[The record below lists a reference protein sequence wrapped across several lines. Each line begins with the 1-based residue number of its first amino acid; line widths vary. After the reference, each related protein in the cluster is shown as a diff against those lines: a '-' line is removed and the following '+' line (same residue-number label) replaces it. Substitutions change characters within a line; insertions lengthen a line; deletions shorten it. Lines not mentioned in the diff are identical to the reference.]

1 MATGYTP
8 IKIYFYAKAFNRLRI
23 SIIIPTQNTPEYL
36 AKLLPYLKEN
46 TSPEQVEEIVLVQE
60 IETDQLIKL
69 AERSHA
75 KLYIF
80 KNSSQDLKA
89 EAGAFVAK
97 GEILYFIK
105 PGHFPPKDFAKRII
119 CAVNVKKKLGT
130 LYHPCVSR
138 MCKFFNMAWMDR
150 MVMLLSPVT
159 NFFILRSF
167 FHQIGGLKYN
177 GKTYSFQEFLNK
189 REFKSTL
196 GIIQ

>member
-1 MATGYTP
+1 M
-8 IKIYFYAKAFNRLRI
+8 RI

-46 TSPEQVEEIVLVQE
+46 SSSEQVEEIVLVQE
-60 IETDQLIKL
+60 METDQLVQL
-69 AERSHA
+69 AEKAHA
-75 KLYIF
+75 NLYFF
-80 KNSSQDLKA
+80 KNSNQHLKA
-89 EAGAFVAK
+89 EAGAFIAK

-105 PGHFPPKDFAKRII
+105 PGHFPPKDFASRII
-119 CAVNVKKKLGT
+119 YAVSLKKKLGT
-130 LYHPCVSR
+130 LYHPCISR

-150 MVMLLSPVT
+150 IVMFLSPIN

-167 FHQIGGLKYN
+167 FHQKGGLKYD